1 MFDNAAG
8 HERGQNCPHNRS
20 YVMKTN
26 NSKPEWTAQADIS
39 LT

>member
-8 HERGQNCPHNRS
+8 HERGKNCSYNRS

-26 NSKPEWTAQADIS
+26 NSKPEWTAQAETY